1 MHTITVMAGGFV
13 LLGVCLLVGHLA
25 GTSPSA
31 LANAARYFIPI
42 WLVAA
47 AINMWVGVARAG
59 YSIAQEAPDLPIDL
73 CCSRI
78 GGDVCLV
85 EMVALTPAR
94 PADDHG
100 YDGRRRSRDAGADSG
115 D

>member
-31 LANAARYFIPI
+31 LANAAKYFIPI

-59 YSIAQEAPDLPIDL
+59 YSIAQEAPIFLFIFAVPA
-73 CCSRI
+73 
-78 GGDVCLV
+78 LV
-85 EMVALTPAR
+85 AMFVWWKWSP
-94 PADDHG
+94 P
-100 YDGRRRSRDAGADSG
+100 
-115 D
+115 